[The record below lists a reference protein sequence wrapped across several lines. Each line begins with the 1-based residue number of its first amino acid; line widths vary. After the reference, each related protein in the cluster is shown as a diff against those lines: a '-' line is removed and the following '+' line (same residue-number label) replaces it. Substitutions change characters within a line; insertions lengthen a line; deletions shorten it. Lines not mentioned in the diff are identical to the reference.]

1 MNSSIFFFNSKAL
14 ICIDNK
20 RLSQIIYN
28 FGETVK
34 TSLSPTDVKQRA
46 TEALTPQGYTIRTT
60 SETQVVYEDGRDV
73 NWIVFVL
80 LLLCIIVGAII
91 YYFLAC
97 KKHEIIVSIRPDGTG
112 SEVNVTSTTSKS
124 SNDGNSFLNTLPK

>member
-1 MNSSIFFFNSKAL
+1 M
-14 ICIDNK
+14 
-20 RLSQIIYN
+20 
-28 FGETVK
+28 K
-34 TSLSPTDVKQRA
+34 TLLSPNDVKQRA
-46 TEALTPQGYTIRTT
+46 TEALTPLGYTIRTT

-73 NWIVFVL
+73 NWIVFVV

-97 KKHEIIVSIRPDGTG
+97 KQHEIIIGIRPDGTG

-124 SNDGNSFLNTLPK
+124 SNDGNSFLNSLPK